1 MKRFT
6 IKDNVISALIGL
18 LIGTIVIVF
27 GVIPARGN
35 AERPTVSPEILRQE
49 YDRQFDIDVEQINFK
64 EKKEENAIII
74 SNLEDI
80 EKSDDKTNDEPYF
93 NYTEKDIYLV
103 GNTVFHEIGIFF
115 QTLSE
120 EKAEKAAYYTASCIV
135 NRAKMNYMELGN
147 TIEAQIA
154 PSQYASADKVTAQK
168 EDYVSEK
175 IYQIAEDV
183 MQNGPAT
190 SETLVF
196 QSEFPQGE
204 VVEQIGNQY
213 FGVLPN

>member
-1 MKRFT
+1 
-6 IKDNVISALIGL
+6 
-18 LIGTIVIVF
+18 
-27 GVIPARGN
+27 
-35 AERPTVSPEILRQE
+35 
-49 YDRQFDIDVEQINFK
+49 
-64 EKKEENAIII
+64 
-74 SNLEDI
+74 
-80 EKSDDKTNDEPYF
+80 
-93 NYTEKDIYLV
+93 
-103 GNTVFHEIGIFF
+103 
-115 QTLSE
+115 
-120 EKAEKAAYYTASCIV
+120 
-135 NRAKMNYMELGN
+135 MNYMELGN